1 MDQPQVKVKEFLV
14 KCKRNEQDS
23 SSQQEVTV
31 KEDGEEI
38 YRNSVER
45 KRQRKESMMVN
56 IGELLPEGSVS
67 ISDMQLKLEK
77 GAEIELKLKYSPQD
91 V

>member
-1 MDQPQVKVKEFLV
+1 MV

-31 KEDGEEI
+31 QEDGEEI
-38 YRNSVER
+38 YKNSVER
-45 KRQRKESMMVN
+45 KRQHKESMLVN

-77 GAEIELKLKYSPQD
+77 GAEIEFKLKYSPQD
-91 V
+91 D

>member
-1 MDQPQVKVKEFLV
+1 MV

-23 SSQQEVTV
+23 SSQPEGTV
-31 KEDGEEI
+31 QEDGEEI

-77 GAEIELKLKYSPQD
+77 GAEIELKLKYSPRD

>member
-1 MDQPQVKVKEFLV
+1 M
-14 KCKRNEQDS
+14 
-23 SSQQEVTV
+23 TV
-31 KEDGEEI
+31 QEDGEEI

-67 ISDMQLKLEK
+67 ISDLQLKLEK